1 MKPLLLKSILKC
13 LLKNNLLRQRQIT
26 KTFRGTYFRY
36 ASLDIHCNALEKF
49 LENTIEVQI
58 SSKLYLKRMP
68 LSGDNFSTYVTA
80 YFRCAFYFSLITF
93 FIYVSKMTGYDCI
106 A

>member
-58 SSKLYLKRMP
+58 STKLHLKRTP
-68 LSGDNFSTYVTA
+68 LSGNNFSTYVIA